1 MKILSIGEI
10 LWDVIQGTE
19 HLGGAPFNFAAHA
32 RRLGHDVRF
41 ISAVGADARGRL
53 ALARAGELGLS
64 TRFVR
69 VAPDQPTGIV
79 TVALDAGGQPRFTI
93 HRPAAYDFP
102 HIREEDLRD
111 LLDPEPDW
119 IYFGTLQQTSA
130 EARALTA
137 RLMEAAPA
145 AKRFYDVNLRA
156 GCYTASLAGELIRRA
171 AVVKLN
177 EEEVCEVEQMM
188 GMEQDRHAVRDERAA
203 ADYGDRSL
211 IPHGGTALMRFCE
224 RGAERFG
231 WEAACVTRAAAGC
244 VAWVAGQSIEAPGY
258 RVEVADAVGAGDAF
272 AAAFLHGLGAGWP
285 PRRIADFANRVGA
298 LVASRAGAIPE
309 WTLEEA
315 EALA

>member
-1 MKILSIGEI
+1 MTILSIGEI

-69 VAPDQPTGIV
+69 VAPDRPTGIV

-102 HIREEDLRD
+102 HIREEDLRE
-111 LLDPEPDW
+111 LLDPPPDW
-119 IYFGTLQQTSA
+119 IYFGTLQQSSA

-156 GCYTASLAGELIRRA
+156 GCYTASLVGELIRRA

-177 EEEVCEVEQMM
+177 EEEVCVVEQMM
-188 GMEQDRHAVRDERAA
+188 GMEQDRPALRDEGAA
-203 ADYGDRSL
+203 AEYGDRSL

-224 RGAERFG
+224 RGGERFG

-244 VAWVAGQSIEAPGY
+244 VAWVGGQSIEAPG
-258 RVEVADAVGAGDAF
+258 
-272 AAAFLHGLGAGWP
+272 
-285 PRRIADFANRVGA
+285 
-298 LVASRAGAIPE
+298 
-309 WTLEEA
+309 
-315 EALA
+315 

>member
-19 HLGGAPFNFAAHA
+19 YLGGAPFNFAAHA

-69 VAPDQPTGIV
+69 VAPDRPTGIV

-102 HIREEDLRD
+102 HIRKEDLRE
-111 LLDPEPDW
+111 LLDPPPDW

-137 RLMEAAPA
+137 RLMDAAPA

-156 GCYTASLAGELIRRA
+156 GCYTASLVGELIRRA

-177 EEEVCEVEQMM
+177 EGEVCEVEQMM
-188 GMEQDRHAVRDERAA
+188 GMEQERPALRDEGAA
-203 ADYGDRSL
+203 AEYGDRSL
-211 IPHGGTALMRFCE
+211 TVAALTRFCE
-224 RGAERFG
+224 GGAERFG

-244 VAWVAGQSIEAPGY
+244 VAWVGGQSIEAPGY
-258 RVEVADAVGAGDAF
+258 LVEVADAVGAGDAF

>member
-1 MKILSIGEI
+1 MTILSIGEI
-10 LWDVIQGTE
+10 LWDVIQGAE
-19 HLGGAPFNFAAHA
+19 YLGGAPFNFAAHA

-69 VAPDQPTGIV
+69 IVPDRPTGTV

-102 HIREEDLRD
+102 HIREEDLRE
-111 LLDPEPDW
+111 LLDPAPDW

-156 GCYTASLAGELIRRA
+156 GCYTASLVRELIRRA
-171 AVVKLN
+171 TVVKLN

-188 GMEQDRHAVRDERAA
+188 GMEQSRERERAVA
-203 ADYGDRSL
+203 EYGDRSL
-211 IPHGGTALMRFCE
+211 TVAALMRFCE
-224 RGAERFG
+224 GGAERLG

-244 VAWVAGQSIEAPGY
+244 LAWLGGQSIEAPGY

-285 PRRIADFANRVGA
+285 PRRIADFANRLGA
-298 LVASRAGAIPE
+298 LVAGRAGAIPE

>member
-10 LWDVIQGTE
+10 LWDVIRGAE
-19 HLGGAPFNFAAHA
+19 YLGGAPFNFAAHA

-41 ISAVGADARGRL
+41 ISAVGADTRGRL

-69 VAPDQPTGIV
+69 IVPDRPTGTV

-102 HIREEDLRD
+102 HIREEDLRE
-111 LLDPEPDW
+111 LLHPPPDW

-130 EARALTA
+130 AARALTA

-156 GCYTASLAGELIRRA
+156 GCYTASLVGELIRRA

-188 GMEQDRHAVRDERAA
+188 GMEQSRERERAVA
-203 ADYGDRSL
+203 EYGNRAL
-211 IPHGGTALMRFCE
+211 IPHGGTALTRFCE

-244 VAWVAGQSIEAPGY
+244 VAWLGGQSIDAPGY
-258 RVEVADAVGAGDAF
+258 RVQVADAVGAGDAF

-309 WTLEEA
+309 WTLKEA

>member
-19 HLGGAPFNFAAHA
+19 YLGGAPFNFAAHA

-102 HIREEDLRD
+102 HIREEDLRE
-111 LLDPEPDW
+111 LLDPPPDW
-119 IYFGTLQQTSA
+119 IYFGTLQQTSG

-137 RLMEAAPA
+137 RLMEAAPT
-145 AKRFYDVNLRA
+145 AKRFYDVNLRT
-156 GCYTASLAGELIRRA
+156 GCYTASLVGELMRRA
-171 AVVKLN
+171 TVVKLN
-177 EEEVCEVEQMM
+177 EDEVLAVEEMA
-188 GMEQDRHAVRDERAA
+188 GMERSCPATRDERAVA
-203 ADYGDRSL
+203 GRDNRSL
-211 IPHGGTALMRFCE
+211 TVAALTRFCE
-224 RGAERFG
+224 GGAERFG

-244 VAWVAGQSIEAPGY
+244 VAWVGGQSIDAPGY

-285 PRRIADFANRVGA
+285 PRQIADFANRVGA

-309 WTLEEA
+309 WTVEEA